1 MHQPHRLFGLIGH
14 LILFGSASLER
25 QTSRVASSR
34 AFWPFCWSLCNTFS
48 ASMRLKM
55 QVQVGDLG
63 IAKMIREGV
72 ANTQIGTPHYMPP
85 ELWQNKKYTFTS
97 DLWAL
102 GCLLYEL
109 MTYRC
114 LLQLASHRLHSRLC
128 YCRSSTLTLMHLL
141 SISSSQL
148 DSLSCNFEVLH
159 CVAGRF
165 HCISAGWV
173 HISCSS
179 WPTLFIPLQASA
191 VLGQHG
197 MILPADMNKGVQV
210 AQASKCRPLQSH

>member
-1 MHQPHRLFGLIGH
+1 MFELLVCSRGCCIVSAVWPSLPQANAPQGVERMRQPHRLFGLIGH
-14 LILFGSASLER
+14 VILFGFASLVSAKQAHQELLC
-25 QTSRVASSR
+25 TR
-34 AFWPFCWSLCNTFS
+34 AFCPFCWSLCNIFL

-114 LLQLASHRLHSRLC
+114 LPRLASHRLHSRLC
-128 YCRSSTLTLMHLL
+128 YCQSSTLTLMHLL
-141 SISSSQL
+141 RISSSQL
-148 DSLSCNFEVLH
+148 DSLSCNFEVWH

-165 HCISAGWV
+165 TASQQAG
-173 HISCSS
+173 C
-179 WPTLFIPLQASA
+179 T
-191 VLGQHG
+191 
-197 MILPADMNKGVQV
+197 
-210 AQASKCRPLQSH
+210 

>member
-1 MHQPHRLFGLIGH
+1 MTFTASGKIAKDEEHIRQSHRLLVYFDISCFLAALQDRSVH
-14 LILFGSASLER
+14 TASLEC
-25 QTSRVASSR
+25 QTSTSRVASHQG
-34 AFWPFCWSLCNTFS
+34 FWVFHWSPCNIFS
-48 ASMRLKM
+48 QPPGTKL

-114 LLQLASHRLHSRLC
+114 LLRLAFSCHSD
-128 YCRSSTLTLMHLL
+128 LT
-141 SISSSQL
+141 
-148 DSLSCNFEVLH
+148 
-159 CVAGRF
+159 A
-165 HCISAGWV
+165 
-173 HISCSS
+173 
-179 WPTLFIPLQASA
+179 
-191 VLGQHG
+191 
-197 MILPADMNKGVQV
+197 
-210 AQASKCRPLQSH
+210 